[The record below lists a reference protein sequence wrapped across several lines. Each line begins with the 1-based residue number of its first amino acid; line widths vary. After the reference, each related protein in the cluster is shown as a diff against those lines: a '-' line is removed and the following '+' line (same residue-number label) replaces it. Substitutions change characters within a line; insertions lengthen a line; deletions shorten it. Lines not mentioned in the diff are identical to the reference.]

1 MDFSFSHEEE
11 AFRAEVKGWL
21 AAHPPESFP
30 SEGMDGG
37 YGSGPHSHAF
47 MKAAGAQGWIS
58 MTWSNAYGGAGRP
71 FFLKLILLEELGLAG
86 MPFGPLVSSDQ
97 VSDALIRYGSKRL
110 REDLLPGI
118 ASGELN
124 FWQGFSEPEAGSDL
138 LALKTQARREG
149 DDYVVD
155 GHKIWSSHAGIAQ
168 YGLVLA
174 RTNPDAAKR
183 HQGISTFVIPNAAPG
198 MDIRPIQSMA
208 GFTYHYEVFIDNVR
222 VPKEYLL
229 GSENDGFTQMLKG
242 LDSDR
247 FWGRFY
253 KPPTLKRLLDELVDF
268 ANNHQRRG
276 RILSADHEIRRRFA
290 RLATDVAVLRQMFW
304 RVGWMLREG
313 HSTPYQTALGKIYAD
328 ETGQKVAA
336 FGMELLGLYGP
347 MRAGSRW
354 EKLQGRIR
362 HLYLT
367 SMGQTI
373 AGGSSEVLRTTVA
386 TRGLGLP
393 RGAPRSAPSNAKGAR
408 GR

>member
-1 MDFSFSHEEE
+1 MDFSFSNEEDE
-11 AFRAEVKGWL
+11 FRAAVKAWL
-21 AAHPPESFP
+21 AEHPPESFP
-30 SEGMDGG
+30 AEGMDGG

-47 MKAAGAQGWIS
+47 MKAASEQGWIS
-58 MTWSNAYGGAGRP
+58 MTWPSDYGGAGRP
-71 FFLKLILLEELGLAG
+71 FFLKLILLEELALAG
-86 MPFGPLVSSDQ
+86 MPFGPLVSADQ

-110 REDLLPGI
+110 RDDLLSGI
-118 ASGELN
+118 ASGELI

-138 LALKTQARREG
+138 LALTTHAHRDG
-149 DDYVVD
+149 DSYIVN

-183 HQGISTFVIPNAAPG
+183 HQGISMFVIPSGSPG
-198 MDIRPIQSMA
+198 MDIRPIRSMA
-208 GFTYHYEVFIDNVR
+208 GSVYHYEVFIDNVR
-222 VPKEYLL
+222 VEPDYLL
-229 GSENDGFTQMLKG
+229 GGENEGFTQMLKG

-253 KPPTLKRLLDELVDF
+253 KAPTLKRLLDELVDF

-276 RILSADHEIRRRFA
+276 RALSADHEIRRRFA
-290 RLATDVAVLRQMFW
+290 RLATDLAVLRQMFW

-313 HSTPYQTALGKIYAD
+313 HPTPYQTALGKVYAD

-347 MRAGSRW
+347 MQAGSRW
-354 EKLQGRIR
+354 EKLEGRIR

-393 RGAPRSAPSNAKGAR
+393 RQVVRRAVGH
-408 GR
+408 